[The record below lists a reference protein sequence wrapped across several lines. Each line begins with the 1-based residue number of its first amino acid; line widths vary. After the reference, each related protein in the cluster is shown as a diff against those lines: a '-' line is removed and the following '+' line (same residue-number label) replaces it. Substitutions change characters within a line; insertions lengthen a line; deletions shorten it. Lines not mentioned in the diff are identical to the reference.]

1 MKRNL
6 QIFLFFLLSLQAVA
20 QTSRAEDNQLV
31 KDLIVNAFQEIL
43 SDNKQEKLPQYFTDD
58 FLLLE
63 DGEVWNMEIIKGYME
78 KAAAID
84 RKPERINSFEWIEVK
99 VSGDMAWTAYHNK
112 AVFKVD
118 GQVVGEMN
126 WLESASAIRTADGWR
141 LELLHSTV
149 KEEE

>member
-6 QIFLFFLLSLQAVA
+6 KFFLFFLLSLPAVA
-20 QTSRAEDNQLV
+20 QTSKAGDEKLV
-31 KDLIVNAFQEIL
+31 KDLIVNSFQEIF
-43 SDNKQEKLPQYFTDD
+43 SENKQEKLLQYFTDD

-63 DGEVWNMEIIKGYME
+63 DGEVWDMKIIRGYME
-78 KAAAID
+78 RAAAMD
-84 RKPERINSFEWIEVK
+84 RRPERINFFEWIEVK
-99 VSGDMAWTAYHNK
+99 VSENMAWAAYHNR

-126 WLESASAIRTADGWR
+126 WLESASAVRTADGWR